1 MKKLYFLC
9 FLFSSLI
16 TVFFQGARISANAE
30 SSRKNA
36 AVSSDQYYHIQ
47 KHHGL
52 SYLKND
58 DGTPGQGWYVKFNA
72 GFRSLGSLKDI
83 KLFRKHSFHLVHAG
97 KKGLLKTD
105 EDTENFYFDE
115 RGYLADSTGLF
126 KLRGQYYF
134 LKDGMLQTKD
144 TTYKK
149 KTYYMNLNGT
159 VAGYQKG
166 ARLYSCTNRKKMSS
180 IAKRD
185 FQTRS
190 YAREIIL
197 STVNTSM
204 SENEKLQACFQ
215 WVVKH
220 YSYADV
226 PCNGEKGWTSKSGET
241 MLRNGIG
248 DCRGLAVGFAYLA
261 SELGFKETYL
271 CQDSINVFSGSHCWT
286 SVNGRY
292 YDPLFYNS
300 KRPTRYLAVFNG
312 STPEEYYKKTHCT
325 ASQKFKP
332 GD

>member
-1 MKKLYFLC
+1 MKKL
-9 FLFSSLI
+9 FLFFLMGSFITLSSQVAG
-16 TVFFQGARISANAE
+16 TNAKADSKQASAD
-30 SSRKNA
+30 SL
-36 AVSSDQYYHIQ
+36 QYYHIQ
-47 KHHGL
+47 KKHDRF
-52 SYLKND
+52 YLKNEN
-58 DGTPGQGWYVKFNA
+58 GTPGQGWYVKFNA
-72 GFRSLGSLKDI
+72 GYRSLSSLKDI
-83 KLFRKHSFHLVHAG
+83 KLFRKHSFRLVHAG
-97 KKGLLKTD
+97 KKGRLKLD

-126 KLRGQYYF
+126 KLRGHYYF

-144 TTYKK
+144 TTYRK

-166 ARLYSCTNRKKMSS
+166 TRLFSTNGKKMSA

-185 FQTRS
+185 FQTRG
-190 YAREIIL
+190 YAREIIH

-204 SENEKLQACFQ
+204 NENEKLQACFQ

-220 YSYADV
+220 YSYAEV

-241 MLRNGIG
+241 MLRRGIG

-271 CQDSINVFSGSHCWT
+271 CQDSKNVFSGSHCWT
-286 SVNGRY
+286 SVNGKY

-312 STPEEYYKKTHCT
+312 STPEAYHQKTHCS